1 MWIKWKNPLDFQ
13 ITIQQGQNTEFF
25 VKLKKRKKKK
35 KTLKW

>member
-13 ITIQQGQNTEFF
+13 ITIQRGQNTEFF
-25 VKLKKRKKKK
+25 VKLKKKKKK